1 MMDRSECSAFVSF
14 QIYESVHVTK
24 RAKEEKKFDS
34 FSNCKVKEKTTKEGN
49 SEEVRRAQKGE
60 FLTPSPGLLSG
71 DDDERTTEAP
81 SE

>member
-34 FSNCKVKEKTTKEGN
+34 FSNCKVKEKTTKER
-49 SEEVRRAQKGE
+49 EIPRK
-60 FLTPSPGLLSG
+60 
-71 DDDERTTEAP
+71 
-81 SE
+81 